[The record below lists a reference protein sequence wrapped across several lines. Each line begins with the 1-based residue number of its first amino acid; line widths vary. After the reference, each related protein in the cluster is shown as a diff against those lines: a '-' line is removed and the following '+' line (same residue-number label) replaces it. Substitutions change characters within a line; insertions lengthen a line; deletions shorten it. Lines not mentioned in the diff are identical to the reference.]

1 MNIIDVI
8 RNGWVQLII
17 NTPLGQ
23 VSREDEHAIGQAAY
37 EHKVT
42 YITTLSAAASAAK
55 SIEQVRERQL
65 SVMSI
70 QEYHELARQG
80 GRTEQPESLED
91 VHQGGGVYQII
102 SNVTE
107 R

>member
-1 MNIIDVI
+1 VLKASEGTLNIIDVI

-37 EHKVT
+37 EHKIT
-42 YITTLSAAASAAK
+42 YMTTLSAAASAAK

-65 SVMSI
+65 SVMRHPGVSRACTAGRKDRA
-70 QEYHELARQG
+70 ARVARRCYACG
-80 GRTEQPESLED
+80 
-91 VHQGGGVYQII
+91 
-102 SNVTE
+102 
-107 R
+107 